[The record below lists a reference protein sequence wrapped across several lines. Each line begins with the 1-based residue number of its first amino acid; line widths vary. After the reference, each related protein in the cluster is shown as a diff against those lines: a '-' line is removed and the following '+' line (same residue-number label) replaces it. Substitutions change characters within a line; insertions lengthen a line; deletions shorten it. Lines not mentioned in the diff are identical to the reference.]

1 MTVKLCSF
9 SGRNRW
15 FSTMR
20 VDINIIT
27 LPFTNHKIYWIG
39 YEEPDDFR
47 ITLAT
52 IMMDVI
58 NEEEINLEDGILHHQ
73 ENVDLLPANI
83 ELSTLE
89 LTMGNVMSREM
100 IMKEYIDTIRF
111 RYDYILI
118 DCLPSLGMMTIN
130 ALVSSDSVLI
140 PVQAAYLPV
149 KGLQQLI
156 KTISMVK
163 KRLNRKLTIEGILL
177 TMVDFRTNYAKDIA
191 ALVQKTYGS
200 QIAIFKNVIPMSV
213 KAAETS
219 AEGISIYTHCPKGK
233 VSMAYMNL
241 TQEVMNDEK

>member
-1 MTVKLCSF
+1 MMEYNAFEIGPALEQIRKDKKMTREDVSAVTGLSVSSIKQIEY
-9 SGRNRW
+9 GIRNL
-15 FSTMR
+15 SMR
-20 VDINIIT
+20 ALYLFMEAYECDANT
-27 LPFTNHKIYWIG
+27 L
-39 YEEPDDFR
+39 
-47 ITLAT
+47 L
-52 IMMDVI
+52 
-58 NEEEINLEDGILHHQ
+58 
-73 ENVDLLPANI
+73 
-83 ELSTLE
+83 
-89 LTMGNVMSREM
+89 
-100 IMKEYIDTIRF
+100 
-111 RYDYILI
+111 
-118 DCLPSLGMMTIN
+118 SLGMMTIN

-163 KRLNRKLTIEGILL
+163 KRLNRRLTIEGILL

-191 ALVQKTYGS
+191 ALVQETYGS

-241 TQEVMNDEK
+241 TQEVMSDEK